1 MIPKEIH
8 QIFFSFNGSK
18 LEDFPLFK
26 DSIKSMKEK
35 NPDFAHRLW
44 SEMDIE
50 HLIKRYHPK
59 HLDFYYNLDY
69 DIMRH
74 DFARMVLLYEFGG
87 FYCDL
92 DNVALKSFLPLT
104 EHKIV
109 LSTIKHIKPKHR
121 EFVINDFMGFKPKH
135 PLPLYY
141 LNQCQENYLQK
152 KSIDVYREW
161 KVRFVTQTTGPKFFS
176 RLVKKYYPNYTPM
189 QLAYMDTKDTLQKYW
204 KDDNLELNKEDY
216 YFEEK
221 FAGSWIK
228 SMI

>member
-1 MIPKEIH
+1 
-8 QIFFSFNGSK
+8 
-18 LEDFPLFK
+18 
-26 DSIKSMKEK
+26 
-35 NPDFAHRLW
+35 
-44 SEMDIE
+44 
-50 HLIKRYHPK
+50 
-59 HLDFYYNLDY
+59 
-69 DIMRH
+69 MRH
-74 DFARMVLLYEFGG
+74 DFARMVILHRFGG
-87 FYCDL
+87 FYVDM
-92 DNVALKSFLPLT
+92 DNVALKSFEPLT
-104 EHKIV
+104 EYKMV
-109 LSTIKHIKPKHR
+109 LSSIKHIKPKHR

-135 PLPLYY
+135 PLTSYY

-176 RLVKKYYPNYTPM
+176 RLLKKYYPNYTPM
-189 QLAYMDTKDTLQKYW
+189 QLAYMNTKDTLQKYW